1 MQALFYLTMNMRKLG
16 LNKIKLFLKN
26 FFLGIL
32 VGFSDLFPAI
42 SGSTILIIFG
52 KYFELLKPINYLI
65 NSIYKLKK
73 IEYKNLNLIFTIPLI
88 IGIMFSIFTF
98 SRIAEYLFD
107 YYKVQTITFISS
119 FLIIFLAWNLKKIEK
134 QNNYLIFFFSGIL
147 LSSVIYLIPE
157 NIIENNSF
165 LVTLVSGIFAMSFM
179 IIPGISGS
187 LMLVVIGSYEKVI
200 SAISN
205 FDLSFLIIF
214 SLGGTIGLVTSV
226 TLISKVINYFK
237 SNLTIF
243 FYGLI
248 LGAIPKFFTQVAVN
262 NYYSIESLIYLFL
275 AILIC
280 IIIIKII
287 EKYEKIL

>member
-1 MQALFYLTMNMRKLG
+1 M
-16 LNKIKLFLKN
+16 NKIKLFVKN

-42 SGSTILIIFG
+42 SGSTVLMIFG
-52 KYFELLKPINYLI
+52 KYFDLLKPINYLI

-73 IEYKNLNLIFTIPLI
+73 IDHNNLNLQFTLPLI
-88 IGIMFSIFTF
+88 FGMIFSIFSF

-107 YYKVQTITFISS
+107 FYKAETITFISS
-119 FLIIFLAWNLKKIEK
+119 FLIIFISWNLKKIEK
-134 QNNYLIFFFSGIL
+134 QKNFLIFFFSGI
-147 LSSVIYLIPE
+147 SISTFIYLIPE
-157 NIIENNSF
+157 NFIENTNIF
-165 LVTLVSGIFAMSFM
+165 VVLISGILAMAFM

-205 FDLSFLIIF
+205 FDFSFLIIF
-214 SLGGTIGLVTSV
+214 LLGGIAGLVISV
-226 TLISKVINYFK
+226 TLISRIINYFK
-237 SNLTIF
+237 TNLTIF

-248 LGAIPKFFTQVAVN
+248 LGSIPKFFTQVPLN
-262 NYYSIESLIYLFL
+262 NYYSLNSLIYLFL

-280 IIIIKII
+280 LTIIKII
-287 EKYEKIL
+287 ERYEKSL

>member
-1 MQALFYLTMNMRKLG
+1 M
-16 LNKIKLFLKN
+16 NKIKLFIKN

-42 SGSTILIIFG
+42 SGSTVLMIFG
-52 KYFELLKPINYLI
+52 KYFDLLKPINYLV

-73 IEYKNLNLIFTIPLI
+73 IDPNNLNLQFTLPLI
-88 IGIMFSIFTF
+88 FGMIFSIFAF

-107 YYKVQTITFISS
+107 FHKVETITFISS
-119 FLIIFLAWNLKKIEK
+119 FLIIFISWNLKKIEK
-134 QNNYLIFFFSGIL
+134 QKNFLIFFFSGI
-147 LSSVIYLIPE
+147 SISTFIYLIPE
-157 NIIENNSF
+157 NFIENTNIF
-165 LVTLVSGIFAMSFM
+165 VVLISGILAMAFM

-187 LMLVVIGSYEKVI
+187 LMLVVIGTYERVI

-214 SLGGTIGLVTSV
+214 LLGGIVGFVISV
-226 TLISKVINYFK
+226 TLISRIINYFK
-237 SNLTIF
+237 TNLTIF

-248 LGAIPKFFTQVAVN
+248 LGSIPKFFTQVPLN
-262 NYYSIESLIYLFL
+262 KYNSSHSLIYLFL

-280 IIIIKII
+280 LTIIKII
-287 EKYEKIL
+287 QRYEKL